1 MLFLLAKTIFKTHIF
16 FSFFLLLLSSQHC
29 WKPYLKEQVSETTEG
44 FGMLF
49 IVRLKNVLLI
59 TFFQKAI
66 PPTVA
71 RVWKLLPIMCDETM
85 MRYVFKK
92 QTKNRQ
98 TLDLY
103 AQVFG
108 LADRSLIDNIWTLD

>member
-1 MLFLLAKTIFKTHIF
+1 
-16 FSFFLLLLSSQHC
+16 
-29 WKPYLKEQVSETTEG
+29 
-44 FGMLF
+44 
-49 IVRLKNVLLI
+49 
-59 TFFQKAI
+59 
-66 PPTVA
+66 
-71 RVWKLLPIMCDETM
+71 MCDETM

-108 LADRSLIDNIWTLD
+108 LADRSLIDNIWTLDWVQAELGPYIQIDNFFFILLQL

>member
-1 MLFLLAKTIFKTHIF
+1 
-16 FSFFLLLLSSQHC
+16 
-29 WKPYLKEQVSETTEG
+29 
-44 FGMLF
+44 
-49 IVRLKNVLLI
+49 
-59 TFFQKAI
+59 
-66 PPTVA
+66 
-71 RVWKLLPIMCDETM
+71 MCDETM

-108 LADRSLIDNIWTLD
+108 LADRSLIDNIWTLDWVQAELGPYIQIDNFFLSCYNFSVS